1 MSIKLQKSFKIY
13 CTVVMGKNHGFRVN
27 QQGFAACI
35 LSMEKNQKIVRMRL
49 ITQQYF
55 HGQKEVYQLFIE
67 LRDTK
72 RGLRISK

>member
-1 MSIKLQKSFKIY
+1 
-13 CTVVMGKNHGFRVN
+13 MGKNHGFRED

-35 LSMEKNQKIVRMRL
+35 LSMEKNQKIVEMRL

-55 HGQKEVYQLFIE
+55 HGQKKVYQLSIE

-72 RGLRISK
+72 GGFKISQ